1 MFSFDLLCRFETI
14 FRFTQINNLVNN
26 VSIRYYGDMNTLI
39 IQQLIERLS
48 SLLRSESRHQLA
60 DFGLQPVQFDALCYL
75 ASCNRYS
82 DTPKAVTEF
91 LGLTKGTVSQ
101 SIKILESKGLVL
113 KQADK
118 NDKRVTH
125 LAVSQQG
132 ELLVERL
139 MPANMLK
146 LACHNSSEDE
156 LGKTVE
162 MLRTML
168 RQVQDANGFKSFGQ
182 CQTCSHNQKRDD
194 GSYFCGLTQ
203 EALSAQDILLIC
215 VEHEKRSQ

>member
-1 MFSFDLLCRFETI
+1 
-14 FRFTQINNLVNN
+14 
-26 VSIRYYGDMNTLI
+26 MNTLI
-39 IQQLIERLS
+39 IQQLLERLS

-60 DFGLQPVQFDALCYL
+60 EFGLQPVQFDALCYL

-113 KQADK
+113 KETDK
-118 NDKRVTH
+118 VDKRVTH
-125 LAVSQQG
+125 IAVSAQG
-132 ELLVERL
+132 RELVDSL
-139 MPANMLK
+139 MPARMLQ
-146 LACHNSSEDE
+146 LACQSSSEAE
-156 LGKTVE
+156 LAQTADI
-162 MLRTML
+162 LRRTL

-182 CQTCSHNQKRDD
+182 CQTCDYNQMCED
-194 GSYFCGLTQ
+194 GSYLCGLTK
-203 EALSAQDILLIC
+203 EVLSSQDILLIC